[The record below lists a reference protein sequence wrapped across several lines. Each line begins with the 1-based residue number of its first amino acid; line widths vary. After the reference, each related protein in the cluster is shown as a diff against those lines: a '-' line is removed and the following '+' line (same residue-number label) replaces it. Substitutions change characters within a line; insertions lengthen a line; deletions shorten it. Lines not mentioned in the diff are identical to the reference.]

1 MLFKK
6 NLCFFIFAVIAGLF
20 TACDSAG
27 TDYPYGPVSQ
37 GNIEALVLNEG
48 GINQNMGGISVLN
61 KDGSVIPDIFRE
73 ENHQSIT
80 KINGKYFV
88 TLDNSKKIEVID
100 PETFGSVGTILYT
113 QAGFPRQIVAISP
126 TEAIVSDLERQLV
139 RIRTVE
145 PYGAPLEYISIP
157 RSVEY
162 LVTVDNKIFGMTTGG
177 IYVFDTDNISKKAVR
192 VIPEVK
198 ISEYNLLNATA
209 DISDF
214 I

>member
-1 MLFKK
+1 
-6 NLCFFIFAVIAGLF
+6 
-20 TACDSAG
+20 
-27 TDYPYGPVSQ
+27 
-37 GNIEALVLNEG
+37 
-48 GINQNMGGISVLN
+48 MGGISVLN

-73 ENHQSIT
+73 VNHRPLGDVAQSIT

-145 PYGAPLEYISIP
+145 PYGEPLEYISIP

-198 ISEYNLLNATA
+198 NDENTKTCRMLVDKYQRVWALMNIREGNRVCGIELVCIAPHQEKVEVSYIPSVKRQIHKQET
-209 DISDF
+209 
-214 I
+214 

>member
-1 MLFKK
+1 M
-6 NLCFFIFAVIAGLF
+6 A
-20 TACDSAG
+20 
-27 TDYPYGPVSQ
+27 
-37 GNIEALVLNEG
+37 
-48 GINQNMGGISVLN
+48 
-61 KDGSVIPDIFRE
+61 
-73 ENHQSIT
+73 QSIT

-145 PYGAPLEYISIP
+145 PYGEPLEYISIP

-177 IYVFDTDNISKKAVR
+177 ICLRYRQYQQKSCPGHPGSKKR
-192 VIPEVK
+192 RK
-198 ISEYNLLNATA
+198 YQNLPDAGR
-209 DISDF
+209 
-214 I
+214 